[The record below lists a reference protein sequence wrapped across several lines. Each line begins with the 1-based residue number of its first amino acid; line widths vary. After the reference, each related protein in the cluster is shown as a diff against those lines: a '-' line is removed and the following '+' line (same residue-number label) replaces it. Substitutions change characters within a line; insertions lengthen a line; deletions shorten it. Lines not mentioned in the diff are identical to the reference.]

1 MSAPARTRI
10 LLADDHT
17 LVRSGLRM
25 ILDAAPDLEVVAEA
39 ADGVEAVERGLRE
52 DVDLAVLDVAMPGRT
67 GLHAARELARQ
78 RPGLRLLMLSMHDAE
93 LYCLQALKAGAC
105 GYVLKSAAERD
116 LVEACRAATRGETF
130 LYPPTVRTLLRAWLD
145 DPTRAPASE
154 LTAREEEVVKLVA
167 ESHTSEEIA
176 DLLHISRRTV
186 ERHRENILAKLGL
199 TDRIQLT
206 RYAIRRGLI
215 DA

>member
-1 MSAPARTRI
+1 MSRTRI

-25 ILDAAPDLEVVAEA
+25 ILDAAADLEVVAEA

-67 GLHAARELARQ
+67 GLHAARELTRQ
-78 RPGLRLLMLSMHDAE
+78 RPDLRPLMLSMHDE

-105 GYVLKSAAERD
+105 GYVLKSAVERD
-116 LVEACRAATRGETF
+116 LVEACRAAMRGETF
-130 LYPPTVRTLLRAWLD
+130 LYPPTVRALLQAWLD

-154 LTAREEEVVKLVA
+154 LTAREEEAATCRRPETAACGAGHQSPSSIPYRRATASAASAQAAMKR
-167 ESHTSEEIA
+167 SSSTS
-176 DLLHISRRTV
+176 SGVRPNVRRS
-186 ERHRENILAKLGL
+186 E
-199 TDRIQLT
+199 
-206 RYAIRRGLI
+206 
-215 DA
+215 

>member
-1 MSAPARTRI
+1 MSPRTRI

-67 GLHAARELARQ
+67 GLHAARELARR
-78 RPGLRLLMLSMHDAE
+78 RPDMRLLMLSMHDEE

-130 LYPPTVRTLLRAWLD
+130 LYPPTVRALLRAWLD
-145 DPTRAPASE
+145 DPRLTNE

>member
-1 MSAPARTRI
+1 MSPTRI

-25 ILDAAPDLEVVAEA
+25 ILDAAADLEVVAEA

-67 GLHAARELARQ
+67 GLHAAHELARQ

-116 LVEACRAATRGETF
+116 LVEACRAAMRGETF

-145 DPTRAPASE
+145 DPTRAPANE